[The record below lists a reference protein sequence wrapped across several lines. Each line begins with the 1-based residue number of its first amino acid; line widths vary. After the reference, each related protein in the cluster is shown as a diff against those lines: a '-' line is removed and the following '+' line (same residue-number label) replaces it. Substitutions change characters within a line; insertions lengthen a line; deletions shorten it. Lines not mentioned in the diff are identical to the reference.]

1 MDSMKREKPSF
12 YCVCLLLIFTA
23 LCLSQVQEAGATAIA
38 NSDLSFFNLQI
49 TPDAGTVDLLFD
61 WELEAFAEA
70 KNSLGELDQDYDF
83 SLSGGTV
90 SADAMVTW
98 ADGHGDASAPTFFPP
113 DLSVTGNAASNVNCP
128 GCKPPK
134 AASSLGRGSLFNEF
148 VITGGLG
155 TVDVDFSA
163 NLLGDLFVFT
173 DKCGVFAKTEVIFGL
188 ELDGNPILFHHDLL
202 AIGPN
207 SLASLPVSEALFTT
221 VPLEFDVPYFL
232 YLEVDSESAGAVVPE
247 PATWALMLVGL
258 GCLIVYRRK
267 RRGILT
273 Q

>member
-12 YCVCLLLIFTA
+12 YCVCLSLIFTA

-49 TPDAGTVDLLFD
+49 TPQFGAIDLLFD

-98 ADGHGDASAPTFFPP
+98 ADGHGDASAPIFFPP
-113 DLSVTGNAASNVNCP
+113 DLSVTANANSNVNCP
-128 GCKPPK
+128 GCDPK
-134 AASSLGRGSLFNEF
+134 AASSLGRGSLLNEF

-163 NLLGDLFVFT
+163 NLLGDLYVFT
-173 DKCGVFAKTEVIFGL
+173 DECGLFAITEVIFGL

-207 SLASLPVSEALFTT
+207 SSDRLPVSEALFTT
-221 VPLEFDVPYFL
+221 
-232 YLEVDSESAGAVVPE
+232 
-247 PATWALMLVGL
+247 
-258 GCLIVYRRK
+258 I
-267 RRGILT
+267 
-273 Q
+273 